1 MSPGEV
7 KLWIAGTVLAAAVAA
22 GLVIGLVFGNVLE
35 ATAVKLWTAGMI
47 SRPVMLSFRC
57 NPSRPRTVYSHV
69 LLWSTLQDQRVVH
82 HTDGAALGPGM
93 VWAAVVAVS
102 LGVFTMRKDQRRA
115 VRVCVVRQGRY

>member
-7 KLWIAGTVLAAAVAA
+7 KLWIAGTVLAASVAA

-57 NPSRPRTVYSHV
+57 NPKLPSTYCV
-69 LLWSTLQDQRVVH
+69 LSCIIME
-82 HTDGAALGPGM
+82 HTHPAGPEGGAPH
-93 VWAAVVAVS
+93 
-102 LGVFTMRKDQRRA
+102 
-115 VRVCVVRQGRY
+115 